1 MNITIN
7 PMVEYLNSLRT
18 QQQGTNST
26 YIHEARRDFLSSL
39 QQKFPWFPDENK
51 LYVRTRLD
59 ALVDDLVKGA
69 KRIRLLFL
77 TGDAGDGKTALCAAL
92 TRRLHFEGELQLNA
106 EIGPWRI
113 IKDASEIEE
122 AELAGL
128 IKAHVEE
135 LSPAKGLIVAINEG
149 RLRRLFNGFSGELQ
163 RLWKDIVEPAL
174 EGWLDSDRAR
184 ALDAAMQHEA
194 VLVVNFRHRFHVRTV
209 TPELLAT
216 WTPESLWEQSP
227 ACGACPARVRC
238 PILANVQDL
247 RSAVVQKRVA
257 DVLAY
262 AYFSGQRLPFR
273 RLQAVLAMT
282 TTGGL
287 GCSDVQ
293 SATLGDKPVI
303 DLLPYRFY
311 NALFLRNEL
320 RMPVAVRP
328 EPMARSFAGADAG
341 NFVLPKLDEHIGNLL
356 GPSQEVPSWD
366 ERHTIPAIESDAIS
380 SMRLRLNPTGP
391 SGDVRDLQTDLSRL
405 TRSLRRWA
413 MFVDDDA
420 QATDWRRALELVE
433 RYAETGNGDLLRRAV
448 VGAINVLHGV
458 EESKTE
464 TITGNQIDA
473 AGFRNPA
480 RQVLQLNLG
489 TDFSCGLQRGP
500 SLPET
505 VKPYLESAPTE
516 IYLTAWP
523 NEANGESGILRL
535 DARLVEIFLSVAKGF
550 AAWQGLG
557 AYRRA
562 LARFHSHLSALAWR
576 AGCKPVVTVRVQNK
590 RYSVSVDGAGDHPR
604 LRFEGQG

>member
-1 MNITIN
+1 MIITTN

-18 QQQGTNST
+18 QQQGSNST

-39 QQKFPWFPDENK
+39 QRKFPWFPDENK

-59 ALVDDLVKGA
+59 ALVDDLVEGT
-69 KRIRLLFL
+69 KRVRLLFL

-92 TRRLHFEGELQLNA
+92 TRRLHFEGELQPDT

-122 AELAGL
+122 SALAGL
-128 IKAHVEE
+128 IKAQIEE
-135 LSPAKGLIVAINEG
+135 SSPAKGLIVAINEG
-149 RLRRLFNGFSGELQ
+149 RLRRLFSGLSRELQ
-163 RLWKDIVEPAL
+163 GLWKNIVEPAL

-184 ALDAAMQHEA
+184 ALDTAMQHES

-216 WTPESLWEQSP
+216 WTPESLWEKSP
-227 ACGACPARVRC
+227 ACSACPARMRC
-238 PILANVQDL
+238 PILANVQNL
-247 RSAVVQKRVA
+247 RSAGVQKCVA

-293 SATLGDKPVI
+293 SATLVDKPVV

-341 NFVLPKLDEHIGNLL
+341 NFVLPKLDERIANLL
-356 GPSQEVPSWD
+356 GPSQEVPNWD
-366 ERHTIPAIESDAIS
+366 ERHTIPALESDAIS
-380 SMRLRLNPTGP
+380 SMRLRLNPAGP
-391 SGDVRDLQTDLSRL
+391 SDDVRDLQTDLSRL

-413 MFVDDDA
+413 MFVDDDT
-420 QATDWRRALELVE
+420 QATDWRRALALVE
-433 RYAETGNGDLLRRAV
+433 SYAETGNGDLLRRAV
-448 VGAINVLHGV
+448 VEAINLLHGV
-458 EESKTE
+458 ESKTE

-480 RQVLQLNLG
+480 RQVLELNLG

-500 SLPET
+500 SLPEA

-516 IYLTAWP
+516 IYLKAWP
-523 NEANGESGILRL
+523 NEANGESAILRL

-562 LARFHSHLSALAWR
+562 LARFHSHLSALAWG
-576 AGCKPVVTVRVQNK
+576 AECKPVVTVRVEDK
-590 RYSVSVDGAGDHPR
+590 RYSVSVDSAGDHPR